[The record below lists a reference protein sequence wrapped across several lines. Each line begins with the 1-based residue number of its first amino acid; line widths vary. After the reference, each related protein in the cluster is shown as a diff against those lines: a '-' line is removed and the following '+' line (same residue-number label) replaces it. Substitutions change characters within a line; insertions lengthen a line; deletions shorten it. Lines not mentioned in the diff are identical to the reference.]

1 MMQLLSDKIAL
12 VSSSTR
18 GIGLACAKRLAF
30 AGAKVYLGVRRLD
43 AGKNIAEEI
52 CAQGGKA
59 DVVYFDA
66 KKEETHTSMV
76 EEVIRREGRL
86 DILVN
91 NYGATD
97 VLADRDLL
105 TSDSGRFFEIVEENL
120 KSVYLPCKAAIA
132 SMQKTG
138 GGSIV
143 NISSVGGVYPD
154 LSRTAYG
161 VAKAGINFLTK
172 DIAVQYAKDQIRCNA
187 VLPGFTRTD
196 AAMQNMSEAFLS
208 AFLKNVPLDR
218 PGNPEDMADAV
229 LFFASDQS
237 SYITGTL
244 LEVAGGFGL
253 PTPLYAM
260 YQQLQTKG

>member
-1 MMQLLSDKIAL
+1 MELLQNKIAL

-18 GIGLACAKRLAF
+18 GIGLACAKRMAF

-43 AGKNIAEEI
+43 AGRKIAEEI
-52 CAQGGKA
+52 RSQGGRA

-66 KKEETHTSMV
+66 KQEETYTSMV
-76 EEVIRREGRL
+76 EDVIDREGRI

-97 VLADRDLL
+97 VGVDHDLL
-105 TSDSGRFFEIVEENL
+105 NGDSARFFEIVTENL
-120 KSVYLPCKAAIA
+120 KSVYLPSKAAVA
-132 SMQKTG
+132 CMKKT

-172 DIAVQYAKDQIRCNA
+172 DIAVQYAKDRIRCNA
-187 VLPGFTRTD
+187 VLPGFTATD
-196 AAMQNMSEAFLS
+196 AATGNMSEAFLS
-208 AFLKNVPLDR
+208 SFLKNVPLDR
-218 PGNPEDMADAV
+218 PGKPEDMADAA
-229 LFFASDQS
+229 LFFASSLSD
-237 SYITGTL
+237 YVTGTL

-253 PTPLYAM
+253 PTPMCAM
-260 YQQLQTKG
+260 YQQMQSKG